1 MVRKGIFVAHAWWP
15 ANLFADG
22 FGWYHQ
28 VRLLKSCHNLIQ
40 RLSASILLQKG
51 PPVLHY
57 RGMKD
62 TMDILFVKKYIILC
76 LEQVKLLSLIKL
88 IKNNIDIYILK

>member
-62 TMDILFVKKYIILC
+62 TMDILFVKKYNSMFRTS
-76 LEQVKLLSLIKL
+76 QTFKFDQAYK
-88 IKNNIDIYILK
+88 K